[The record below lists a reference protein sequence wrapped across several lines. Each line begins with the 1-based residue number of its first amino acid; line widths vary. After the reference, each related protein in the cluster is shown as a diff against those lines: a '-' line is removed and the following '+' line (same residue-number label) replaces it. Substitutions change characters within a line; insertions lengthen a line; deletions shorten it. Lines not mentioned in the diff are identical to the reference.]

1 MPGGLQASRW
11 RRGATASSAAAGDFT
26 CFEAHGGITGTY
38 DTIFPQPLGQDKS
51 VIFEVQ
57 AANDAHLGFFSSAQ
71 STDEVY
77 EIVLSGW
84 GNTQSVVRSKWCC
97 FLDAFVCLANLESI
111 TVADS

>member
-1 MPGGLQASRW
+1 M
-11 RRGATASSAAAGDFT
+11 
-26 CFEAHGGITGTY
+26 GTY

-57 AANDAHLGFFSSAQ
+57 AANDAHLGFFSSAR

-84 GNTQSVVRSKWCC
+84 GNTQSVVRPP
-97 FLDAFVCLANLESI
+97 LPHAIAAPLQPGDGTA
-111 TVADS
+111 